1 MAAEAA
7 GAARGG
13 EAEAEQHSGRLP
25 ENTGE
30 TAPPPL
36 AAQGTTTKSKSDV
49 ARTTW
54 FLAMMTTTTDY

>member
-13 EAEAEQHSGRLP
+13 EAEAEHHPGRLP

-36 AAQGTTTKSKSDV
+36 AARGERHNHEVEKRRRKDNVVSGDDDD
-49 ARTTW
+49 
-54 FLAMMTTTTDY
+54 DY

>member
-30 TAPPPL
+30 TAPDHAINSIICTIHL
-36 AAQGTTTKSKSDV
+36 G
-49 ARTTW
+49 
-54 FLAMMTTTTDY
+54 